1 MFSLWATSID
11 FPLRQ
16 RGRLHTHELRES
28 EMESGRKQQPH
39 HFILVHGVCHG
50 AWCWYRVATALEAA
64 GHRVTA
70 LDMAGC
76 GASPAR
82 AEEVASF
89 EEYSRPLLDAV
100 AALPE
105 GEKAVLVGHSF
116 GGQSL
121 ALAME
126 RYPDKVAVAVFVS
139 AAMPAAGKPMVFAF
153 QQGLF
158 EYFEFH
164 SARSSMDSDDVL
176 SFFSDDDDD
185 GTVGDAIFELYKKHK
200 INNLKR
206 RFGAAYVSELCNL
219 KSKKGT
225 NVKSNFSQLSL
236 KCFVGVVSALS
247 SDKIAIIE
255 RFGFGCVL
263 SFVNCGVPKSFVNW
277 ISSIVDV
284 RTSELVFKDRIIPFN
299 KHSIHK
305 ILGLPVGGQVLVG
318 DSEAGK
324 SFLRSKFG
332 VDNVDCIQFFA
343 DKIIGGQDMTDEEVF
358 ISFMVLVHVLER
370 PNEITKYDWSLYLYE
385 LVLDYV
391 CKLQKVP
398 WKPINDSIV
407 FCSSSYVLAVL
418 YLDCVNFG
426 SYHVSPEF
434 PRTSFWK
441 ASAVKFCSEL
451 DELKSGKYGRRPLKI
466 AIDTSYSQNAEE
478 LESLYGDVLP
488 EELKLGISKI
498 YGTHCVQQAKMN
510 EHSCEELLFKIFSFC
525 NELSEKVKY
534 ENSLSKE
541 PASHVATELENGDVK
556 IGCNYCNFAGNVDGA
571 GCSDLELS
579 KCDVK
584 FQLQDKI
591 EGTDVVLHQNLAALS
606 KPAVD
611 LSTPRLIIGR
621 NISSSAPSLLRAAS
635 PIVKPKRCGK
645 GPAIGSKPN
654 MLDLNSCA
662 SDCVFH
668 AEDFITP
675 KDNVIEVDT
684 VAKMAEVKVNFP
696 SGQSNKP
703 DCPNVFA
710 NGSKAVFDVE
720 SQQYFTVRNAVR
732 KEKFLSKSGH
742 FLSKLQIHDLNVPL
756 PESDEVTPN
765 DICCGQLNVDC
776 VPHTFCPQPHV
787 KSCMVSTSKI
797 PECNASGAQNL
808 SHDIGQNLLKS
819 KSKAAVH
826 VQSISKGLGSKK
838 DSGHRVT
845 NNQAAIGSGKEYVC
859 VPDSDDEDN
868 LPVQQVQSVPLIHL
882 DDNEEEHA
890 HDAND
895 VEFLG
900 EVSFKNKIRSM
911 CDKSE
916 ILYNKS
922 VDVGPSCLNDDCA
935 GPSAFEPAGNVANP
949 VRIGFQG
956 QSICKP
962 QAWSSKFA
970 LTDKDRRN
978 YLAACRLANSTKYNN
993 ENAVEIGGCYIK
1005 YRELGNSLRTGSKV
1019 ASYVINAICRKFFL
1033 DKRPTISRKHYFF
1046 SSVGAILLKGSGSIS
1061 YVKKCFDGAA
1071 SVLPLHRA
1079 DMLLFPICHDEHWFL
1094 FIVDIKNTL
1103 FIPSF
1108 KKFWNELVSGPI
1120 DFESFD
1126 VVYPSVPKQNNLVD
1140 CDFSQDDI
1148 DNIRI
1153 YLVSSLVCSE
1163 HNVGHAS
1170 PITNY
1175 YGEGSYP

>member
-1 MFSLWATSID
+1 
-11 FPLRQ
+11 
-16 RGRLHTHELRES
+16 
-28 EMESGRKQQPH
+28 
-39 HFILVHGVCHG
+39 
-50 AWCWYRVATALEAA
+50 
-64 GHRVTA
+64 
-70 LDMAGC
+70 
-76 GASPAR
+76 
-82 AEEVASF
+82 
-89 EEYSRPLLDAV
+89 
-100 AALPE
+100 
-105 GEKAVLVGHSF
+105 
-116 GGQSL
+116 
-121 ALAME
+121 
-126 RYPDKVAVAVFVS
+126 
-139 AAMPAAGKPMVFAF
+139 
-153 QQGLF
+153 
-158 EYFEFH
+158 
-164 SARSSMDSDDVL
+164 MDSDDVL

-358 ISFMVLVHVLER
+358 ISFMVVLIGCFFCSNSSYEPLAQLVHVLER

-478 LESLYGDVLP
+478 VSGNGFLNPSFVAEFNSKLESLYGDVLP

-541 PASHVATELENGDVK
+541 PASHVATELENGDVKVDLCPQNFFDNIHDVTCAKTDHEDQNVGEGFDLSLK

-662 SDCVFH
+662 SDCVFR

-675 KDNVIEVDT
+675 EDNVIEVDT

-696 SGQSNKP
+696 SGQSNKS

-732 KEKFLSKSGH
+732 KEKFVSKSGH

-1103 FIPSF
+1103 FVFLDSYYSEDDDYHVFVRSNLIPSF

-1140 CDFSQDDI
+1140 YFSQDDI